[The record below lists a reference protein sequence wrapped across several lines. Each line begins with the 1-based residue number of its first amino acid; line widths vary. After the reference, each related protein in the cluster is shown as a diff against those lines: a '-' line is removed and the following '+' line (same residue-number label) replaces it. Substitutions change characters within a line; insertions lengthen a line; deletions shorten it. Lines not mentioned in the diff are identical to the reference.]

1 MILFIVLIVNTLSA
15 GYFRQSD
22 YGYREGRVMQRYSNR
37 DRIYTNYANRISAS
51 KLPYKERAQQY
62 NYLACTEQL
71 QNMYKKHRIVA
82 QESSLKGV
90 NDMWKSYLECRV
102 WLSKSRLY
110 KPLRYSFLE

>member
-1 MILFIVLIVNTLSA
+1 
-15 GYFRQSD
+15 
-22 YGYREGRVMQRYSNR
+22 MQRYSNR